1 MYFDKTVHYNKQNL
15 NIFHFV
21 HCNQQNFTIFA
32 QKKRYGMELVSRP
45 NYYSKVEK
53 FLGKGILIVLTG
65 QRRVGKSYIMKELV
79 QRKKQ
84 LEDACVIYIDKEKT
98 SFDFIQ
104 NYKDLVNYVEEHK
117 ETGKHIYI
125 LIDEVQEIEE
135 FERGLRNYYDSPDID
150 IIVTGSNSDT
160 LSSDLATQLSGRYV
174 EIFVQGLSYGEFLIF
189 HNLEDNDNALR
200 KYINFG
206 GLPGLRP
213 MGLDDPEV
221 IRQYLQGVYNTILV
235 KDIVRRKKVRN
246 VPFLENLIKYVGDNM
261 GKPLSAT
268 NIQNYMTSNKNEVSK
283 NLILK
288 YLKATT
294 EAFLVHNVTR
304 YNLHGKKLLE
314 SNDKYYFGDVGL
326 RNFVVGGR
334 RANDIEKLV
343 ENLVYQH
350 LIRLGYKVTVGQM
363 YATEID
369 FVATKG
375 DDTIYV
381 QASYLISEDA
391 TFEREFGNL
400 QKISDNYPKYVISMT
415 PFMDSSKYEGI
426 IHIPLAEFLKKGI
439 VD

>member
-1 MYFDKTVHYNKQNL
+1 
-15 NIFHFV
+15 
-21 HCNQQNFTIFA
+21 
-32 QKKRYGMELVSRP
+32 MELVSRP

-53 FLGKGILIVLTG
+53 LLGKGILIVLTG
-65 QRRVGKSYIMKELV
+65 QRRVGKSYVMKEIV
-79 QRKKQ
+79 QRKQ
-84 LEDACVIYIDKEKT
+84 TEDANVIYIDKEKT
-98 SFDFIQ
+98 TFDFIA
-104 NYKDLVNYVEEHK
+104 NYKDLVTYIDEKRVPK
-117 ETGKHIYI
+117 KHTYI

-135 FERGLRNYYDSPDID
+135 FERGLRNYYDSPEID

-160 LSSDLATQLSGRYV
+160 LSSDLATLLSGRYV
-174 EIFVQGLSYGEFLIF
+174 EIFIQGLSYEEFLVF
-189 HNLEDNDNALR
+189 HRLEDNDDTLR
-200 KYINFG
+200 KYINYG

-246 VPFLENLIKYVGDNM
+246 VPFLENLIKYVGDNI

-268 NIQNYMTSNKNEVSK
+268 NIQNYMTSNQNEVSK

-326 RNFVVGGR
+326 RNFIVGGR
-334 RANDIEKLV
+334 RANDIEKIV

-350 LIRLGYKVTVGQM
+350 LIRLGYKVNVGQM

-369 FVATKG
+369 FVGTKG

-381 QASYLISEDA
+381 QASYLITEEP

-400 QKISDNYPKYVISMT
+400 KKINDNYPKYVISMT
-415 PFMDSSKYEGI
+415 PFLDSSKYEGI
-426 IHIPLAEFLKKGI
+426 IHIPLAEFLKKGLS
-439 VD
+439 

>member
-1 MYFDKTVHYNKQNL
+1 MRWSISVHHNEQIL
-15 NIFHFV
+15 NIFNFV
-21 HCNQQNFTIFA
+21 HCNQQNFIIFA
-32 QKKRYGMELVSRP
+32 RKNYCDMELVSRP

-65 QRRVGKSYIMKELV
+65 QRRVGKSYVMRELV
-79 QRKKQ
+79 QRKQ
-84 LEDACVIYIDKEKT
+84 TEDANVIYIDKEKAA
-98 SFDFIQ
+98 FDFIA
-104 NYKDLVNYVEEHK
+104 NYKDLVAYIDEKRVPK
-117 ETGKHIYI
+117 KHTYI

-160 LSSDLATQLSGRYV
+160 LSSDLATLLSGRYV
-174 EIFVQGLSYGEFLIF
+174 EIFIQGLSYEEFLVF
-189 HNLEDNDNALR
+189 HRLEDNDDTLR
-200 KYINFG
+200 KYINYG

-246 VPFLENLIKYVGDNM
+246 VPFLENLIKYVGDNI

-294 EAFLVHNVTR
+294 EAFLVHNVSR

-326 RNFVVGGR
+326 RNFIVGGR
-334 RANDIEKLV
+334 RANDIEKIV

-350 LIRLGYKVTVGQM
+350 LIRLGYKVNVGQM

-369 FVATKG
+369 FVGTKG

-381 QASYLISEDA
+381 QASYLITEES

-400 QKISDNYPKYVISMT
+400 KKINDNYPKYVISMT
-415 PFMDSSKYEGI
+415 PFLDSSKYEGI
-426 IHIPLAEFLKKGI
+426 IHVPLAEFLKEGLS
-439 VD
+439 

>member
-1 MYFDKTVHYNKQNL
+1 
-15 NIFHFV
+15 
-21 HCNQQNFTIFA
+21 
-32 QKKRYGMELVSRP
+32 MELVSRP

-53 FLGKGILIVLTG
+53 LLGKGILIVLTG
-65 QRRVGKSYIMKELV
+65 QRRVGKSYVMKEIV
-79 QRKKQ
+79 QRKQ
-84 LEDACVIYIDKEKT
+84 QEDACVIYIDKEKT
-98 SFDFIQ
+98 AFDFIQ
-104 NYKDLVNYVEEHK
+104 TYKDLVAYVDEHR
-117 ETGKHIYI
+117 ERGKHTYI
-125 LIDEVQEIEE
+125 LIDEIQEIEE
-135 FERGLRNYYDSPDID
+135 FERGLRNYYDRPDID

-160 LSSDLATQLSGRYV
+160 LSSDLATLLFGRYV
-174 EIFVQGLSYGEFLIF
+174 EIFVQGLSYGEFLVF
-189 HNLEDNDNALR
+189 HNLEDNDDVLR
-200 KYINFG
+200 KYINYG

-213 MGLDDPEV
+213 MGLNDPEV

-246 VPFLENLIKYVGDNM
+246 VPFLENLIKYVGDNI

-268 NIQNYMTSNKNEVSK
+268 NIQNYMTSNKNDVSK

-294 EAFLVHNVTR
+294 EAFLVHNVAR

-326 RNFVVGGR
+326 RNYVTGGR

-343 ENLVYQH
+343 KNLVYQH
-350 LIRLGYKVTVGQM
+350 LVRLGYKVAVGQM

-375 DDTIYV
+375 DNTIYI
-381 QASYLISEDA
+381 QASYLISEET

-400 QKISDNYPKYVISMT
+400 QKINDNYPKYVVSMT

-426 IHIPLAEFLKKGI
+426 IHIPLSEFLKKEKFG
-439 VD
+439 

>member
-1 MYFDKTVHYNKQNL
+1 
-15 NIFHFV
+15 
-21 HCNQQNFTIFA
+21 
-32 QKKRYGMELVSRP
+32 MELVSRP

-65 QRRVGKSYIMKELV
+65 QRRVGKSYVMRELV
-79 QRKKQ
+79 QRKQ
-84 LEDACVIYIDKEKT
+84 TEDANVIYIDKEKAA
-98 SFDFIQ
+98 FDFIA
-104 NYKDLVNYVEEHK
+104 NYKDLVAYIDEKRVPK
-117 ETGKHIYI
+117 KHTYI

-160 LSSDLATQLSGRYV
+160 LSSDLATLLSGRYV
-174 EIFVQGLSYGEFLIF
+174 EIFIQGLSYEEFLVF
-189 HNLEDNDNALR
+189 HRLEDNDDTLR
-200 KYINFG
+200 KYINYG

-246 VPFLENLIKYVGDNM
+246 VPFLENLIKYVGDNI

-294 EAFLVHNVTR
+294 EAFLVHNVSR

-326 RNFVVGGR
+326 RNFIVGGR
-334 RANDIEKLV
+334 RANDIEKIV

-350 LIRLGYKVTVGQM
+350 LIRLGYKVNVGQM

-369 FVATKG
+369 FVGTKG

-381 QASYLISEDA
+381 QASYLITEES

-400 QKISDNYPKYVISMT
+400 KKINDNYPKYVISMT
-415 PFMDSSKYEGI
+415 PFLDSSKYEGI
-426 IHIPLAEFLKKGI
+426 IHVPLAEFLKEGLS
-439 VD
+439 

>member
-1 MYFDKTVHYNKQNL
+1 
-15 NIFHFV
+15 
-21 HCNQQNFTIFA
+21 
-32 QKKRYGMELVSRP
+32 MELISRP

-53 FLGKGILIVLTG
+53 LLGKGILIVLTG
-65 QRRVGKSYIMKELV
+65 QRRVGKSYVMKELF
-79 QRKKQ
+79 QRKQ
-84 LEDACVIYIDKEKT
+84 TEDANVIYIDKEKT
-98 SFDFIQ
+98 AFDFIA
-104 NYKDLVNYVEEHK
+104 NYKDLVTYIDEQRK
-117 ETGKHIYI
+117 SKKHTYI

-135 FERGLRNYYDSPDID
+135 FERGLRNYYDSPEID

-160 LSSDLATQLSGRYV
+160 LSSDLATLLSGRYV
-174 EIFVQGLSYGEFLIF
+174 EVFIQGLSYEEFLVF
-189 HNLEDNDNALR
+189 HHLEDNDDALR
-200 KYINFG
+200 KYINYG

-213 MGLDDPEV
+213 MGLGDPEV
-221 IRQYLQGVYNTILV
+221 VRQYLQGVYNTILV

-246 VPFLENLIKYVGDNM
+246 VPFLENLIKYVGDNI

-288 YLKATT
+288 YLKATA

-304 YNLHGKKLLE
+304 YNLRGKKLLE

-334 RANDIEKLV
+334 RANDIEKIV

-350 LIRLGYKVTVGQM
+350 LIRLGYKVNVGQM

-369 FVATKG
+369 FVGTKG

-381 QASYLISEDA
+381 QASYLITEES

-400 QKISDNYPKYVISMT
+400 QRINDNYPKYVISMT
-415 PFMDSSKYEGI
+415 PFLDSSKYEGI
-426 IHIPLAEFLKKGI
+426 IHVPFAEFLKNGLS
-439 VD
+439 

>member
-1 MYFDKTVHYNKQNL
+1 
-15 NIFHFV
+15 
-21 HCNQQNFTIFA
+21 
-32 QKKRYGMELVSRP
+32 MELVSRP

-53 FLGKGILIVLTG
+53 LLGKGILIVLTG
-65 QRRVGKSYIMKELV
+65 QRRVGKSYVMKELV
-79 QRKKQ
+79 QRKQ
-84 LEDACVIYIDKEKT
+84 TEDANVIYIDKEKT
-98 SFDFIQ
+98 AFDFIVD
-104 NYKDLVNYVEEHK
+104 YKDLVTYIDEQRK
-117 ETGKHIYI
+117 PQKHTYI
-125 LIDEVQEIEE
+125 LIDEVQEIKE
-135 FERGLRNYYDSPDID
+135 FERGLRNYYDSPEID

-160 LSSDLATQLSGRYV
+160 LSSDLATLLSGRYV
-174 EIFVQGLSYGEFLIF
+174 EIFIQGLSYEEFLVF
-189 HNLEDNDNALR
+189 HQLEDNDEALR
-200 KYINFG
+200 KYINYG

-213 MGLDDPEV
+213 MGLDDSEV
-221 IRQYLQGVYNTILV
+221 VRQYLQGVYNTILV

-246 VPFLENLIKYVGDNM
+246 VPFLENLIKYVGDNI

-268 NIQNYMTSNKNEVSK
+268 NIQNYMTSNKNQVSK

-334 RANDIEKLV
+334 RANDIEKIV

-350 LIRLGYKVTVGQM
+350 LIRLGYKVNVGQM

-369 FVATKG
+369 FVGTKG

-381 QASYLISEDA
+381 QASYLISEES

-400 QKISDNYPKYVISMT
+400 QKINDNYPKYVISMT
-415 PFMDSSKYEGI
+415 PFLDSSKYEGI
-426 IHIPLAEFLKKGI
+426 IHVPLADFLKNGF
-439 VD
+439 

>member
-1 MYFDKTVHYNKQNL
+1 
-15 NIFHFV
+15 
-21 HCNQQNFTIFA
+21 
-32 QKKRYGMELVSRP
+32 MELVSRP

-65 QRRVGKSYIMKELV
+65 QRRVGKSYVMRELV
-79 QRKKQ
+79 QRKQ
-84 LEDACVIYIDKEKT
+84 TEDANVIYIDKEKAA
-98 SFDFIQ
+98 FDFIA
-104 NYKDLVNYVEEHK
+104 NYKDLVAYIDEKRVPK
-117 ETGKHIYI
+117 KHTYI

-160 LSSDLATQLSGRYV
+160 LSSDLATLLSGRYI
-174 EIFVQGLSYGEFLIF
+174 EIFIQGLSYEEFMVF
-189 HNLEDNDNALR
+189 HQLEDNDDTLR
-200 KYINFG
+200 KYINYG

-246 VPFLENLIKYVGDNM
+246 VPFLENLIKYVGDNI
-261 GKPLSAT
+261 GKPLSGT

-294 EAFLVHNVTR
+294 EAFLVHNVSR

-326 RNFVVGGR
+326 RNFIVGGR
-334 RANDIEKLV
+334 RANDIEKIV

-350 LIRLGYKVTVGQM
+350 LIRLGYKINVGQM

-369 FVATKG
+369 FVGTKG

-381 QASYLISEDA
+381 QASYLITEES

-400 QKISDNYPKYVISMT
+400 KKINDNYPKYVISMT
-415 PFMDSSKYEGI
+415 PFLDSSKYEGI
-426 IHIPLAEFLKKGI
+426 IHVPLAEFLKEGLS
-439 VD
+439 

>member
-1 MYFDKTVHYNKQNL
+1 
-15 NIFHFV
+15 
-21 HCNQQNFTIFA
+21 
-32 QKKRYGMELVSRP
+32 MELISRP

-53 FLGKGILIVLTG
+53 LLGKGILIVLTG
-65 QRRVGKSYIMKELV
+65 QRRVGKSYVMKELV
-79 QRKKQ
+79 QRKQ
-84 LEDACVIYIDKEKT
+84 TEDANVIYIDKEKT
-98 SFDFIQ
+98 AFDFIA
-104 NYKDLVNYVEEHK
+104 NYKDLVAYIDEQRKPN
-117 ETGKHIYI
+117 KHTYI

-135 FERGLRNYYDSPDID
+135 FERGLRNYYDSPEID

-160 LSSDLATQLSGRYV
+160 LSSDLATLLSGRYV
-174 EIFVQGLSYGEFLIF
+174 EIFIQGLSYEEFLIF
-189 HNLEDNDNALR
+189 HQLEDNDEALR
-200 KYINFG
+200 KYINYG

-221 IRQYLQGVYNTILV
+221 VRQYLQGVYNTILV

-246 VPFLENLIKYVGDNM
+246 VPFLENLIKYVGDNI

-326 RNFVVGGR
+326 RNFVVGER
-334 RANDIEKLV
+334 RANDIEKIV

-350 LIRLGYKVTVGQM
+350 LIRLGYKVNVGQM

-369 FVATKG
+369 FVGTKG

-381 QASYLISEDA
+381 QASYLITEES

-400 QKISDNYPKYVISMT
+400 QKINDNYPKYVISMT
-415 PFMDSSKYEGI
+415 PFLDSSKYEGI
-426 IHIPLAEFLKKGI
+426 IHVPFAEFLKNGLS
-439 VD
+439 

>member
-1 MYFDKTVHYNKQNL
+1 
-15 NIFHFV
+15 
-21 HCNQQNFTIFA
+21 
-32 QKKRYGMELVSRP
+32 MELVSRP

-65 QRRVGKSYIMKELV
+65 QRRVGKSYVMKELV

-117 ETGKHIYI
+117 EPGKHIYI

-189 HNLEDNDNALR
+189 HNLEDNDDAIR
-200 KYINFG
+200 KFINFG

-268 NIQNYMTSNKNEVSK
+268 NIQNYMTSNKNEVSR

-375 DDTIYV
+375 DDAIYV
-381 QASYLISEDA
+381 QASYLIAEDA

-426 IHIPLAEFLKKGI
+426 IHIPLAEFLKKGSI
-439 VD
+439 G

>member
-1 MYFDKTVHYNKQNL
+1 
-15 NIFHFV
+15 
-21 HCNQQNFTIFA
+21 
-32 QKKRYGMELVSRP
+32 MELVSRP

-53 FLGKGILIVLTG
+53 LLGKGILIVLTG
-65 QRRVGKSYIMKELV
+65 QRRVGKSYVMKEIV
-79 QRKKQ
+79 QRKQ
-84 LEDACVIYIDKEKT
+84 QEDACVIYIDKEKT

-104 NYKDLVNYVEEHK
+104 TYKDLVAYVDEHR
-117 ETGKHIYI
+117 ERGKHTYL
-125 LIDEVQEIEE
+125 LIDEIQEIEE

-160 LSSDLATQLSGRYV
+160 LSSDLATLLSGRYV
-174 EIFVQGLSYGEFLIF
+174 EIFVQGLSYREFLVF
-189 HNLEDNDNALR
+189 HNLEDNDDTLR
-200 KYINFG
+200 KYINYG

-213 MGLDDPEV
+213 MGLGDPEIV
-221 IRQYLQGVYNTILV
+221 RQYLQGVYNTILV

-246 VPFLENLIKYVGDNM
+246 VPFLENLIKYVGDNI
-261 GKPLSAT
+261 GKPQSAT
-268 NIQNYMTSNKNEVSK
+268 NIQNYMTSNKNDVSK

-294 EAFLVHNVTR
+294 EAFLVHDVAR

-314 SNDKYYFGDVGL
+314 SNDKYYFGDVGI
-326 RNFVVGGR
+326 RNYVTGGR

-350 LIRLGYKVTVGQM
+350 LVRLGYKVAAGQM

-381 QASYLISEDA
+381 QASYLISEET

-400 QKISDNYPKYVISMT
+400 QKINDNFPKYVVSMT
-415 PFMDSSKYEGI
+415 PFLDSSKYEGI
-426 IHIPLAEFLKKGI
+426 IHIPLSEFLKSEQYSRI
-439 VD
+439 L

>member
-1 MYFDKTVHYNKQNL
+1 
-15 NIFHFV
+15 
-21 HCNQQNFTIFA
+21 
-32 QKKRYGMELVSRP
+32 MELVSRP

-65 QRRVGKSYIMKELV
+65 QRRVGKSYVMRELV
-79 QRKKQ
+79 QRKQ
-84 LEDACVIYIDKEKT
+84 TEDANIIYIDKEKAA
-98 SFDFIQ
+98 FDFIA
-104 NYKDLVNYVEEHK
+104 NYKDLVAYIDEQRVPQ
-117 ETGKHIYI
+117 KHTYI

-150 IIVTGSNSDT
+150 IIVTGNSDT
-160 LSSDLATQLSGRYV
+160 LSSDLATLLSGRYV
-174 EIFVQGLSYGEFLIF
+174 EIFIQGLSYEEFLVF
-189 HNLEDNDNALR
+189 HQLDDNDETLR
-200 KYINFG
+200 KYINYG

-246 VPFLENLIKYVGDNM
+246 VPFLENLIKYVGDNI

-268 NIQNYMTSNKNEVSK
+268 NIQNYMTSNQNEVSK

-326 RNFVVGGR
+326 RNFIVGGR
-334 RANDIEKLV
+334 RANDIEKIV

-369 FVATKG
+369 FVGTKG

-381 QASYLISEDA
+381 QASYLITEES

-400 QKISDNYPKYVISMT
+400 KKINDNYPKYVISMT
-415 PFMDSSKYEGI
+415 PFLDSSKYEGI
-426 IHIPLAEFLKKGI
+426 LHVPLAKFLKKGLS
-439 VD
+439 

>member
-1 MYFDKTVHYNKQNL
+1 
-15 NIFHFV
+15 
-21 HCNQQNFTIFA
+21 
-32 QKKRYGMELVSRP
+32 MELISRP

-53 FLGKGILIVLTG
+53 LLGTGILIVLTG
-65 QRRVGKSYIMKELV
+65 QRRVGKSYVMKELV
-79 QRKKQ
+79 QRKQ
-84 LEDACVIYIDKEKT
+84 QEDACVIYIDKEKT
-98 SFDFIQ
+98 AFDFIG
-104 NYKDLVNYVEEHK
+104 NYKDLVAYIEKCMEP
-117 ETGKHIYI
+117 GKHTYI
-125 LIDEVQEIEE
+125 LIDEVQEIDE

-150 IIVTGSNSDT
+150 IILTGSNSDT
-160 LSSDLATQLSGRYV
+160 LSSDLATLLSGRYI

-189 HNLEDNDNALR
+189 HNLEDNDDALR
-200 KYINFG
+200 KYINYG

-221 IRQYLQGVYNTILV
+221 VRQYLQGVYNTILV
-235 KDIVRRKKVRN
+235 KDIVSRKKVRN
-246 VPFLENLIKYVGDNM
+246 VPFLENLIKYVGDNI

-268 NIQNYMTSNKNEVSK
+268 NIQNYMTSNKNVVSK

-288 YLKATT
+288 YLKATA
-294 EAFLVHNVTR
+294 EAFLIQNVTR

-326 RNFVVGGR
+326 RDYVAGGR
-334 RANDIEKLV
+334 RANDIEKIV

-350 LIRLGYKVTVGQM
+350 LIRLGYKVNVGQM

-369 FVATKG
+369 FVGTKG

-381 QASYLISEDA
+381 QASYLITEES

-400 QKISDNYPKYVISMT
+400 QKINDNYPKYVISMT

-426 IHIPLAEFLKKGI
+426 IHIPLAEFLKKGFL
-439 VD
+439 DK

>member
-1 MYFDKTVHYNKQNL
+1 
-15 NIFHFV
+15 
-21 HCNQQNFTIFA
+21 
-32 QKKRYGMELVSRP
+32 MELVSRP

-53 FLGKGILIVLTG
+53 LLGKGILIVLTG
-65 QRRVGKSYIMKELV
+65 QRRVGKSYVMKELV
-79 QRKKQ
+79 QRKQ
-84 LEDACVIYIDKEKT
+84 LENANVIYIDKEKT
-98 SFDFIQ
+98 AFDFIA
-104 NYKDLVNYVEEHK
+104 NYKDLVAYIDEQRK
-117 ETGKHIYI
+117 PRKHTYI

-135 FERGLRNYYDSPDID
+135 FERGLRNYYDSPEID

-160 LSSDLATQLSGRYV
+160 LSSDLATLLSGRYV
-174 EIFVQGLSYGEFLIF
+174 EIFIQGLSYEEFLVF
-189 HNLEDNDNALR
+189 HQLEDNDEAIR
-200 KYINFG
+200 KYINYG

-246 VPFLENLIKYVGDNM
+246 VPFLENLIKYVGDNI

-268 NIQNYMTSNKNEVSK
+268 NIQNYMTSNQNEVSK

-326 RNFVVGGR
+326 RNFIVGGR
-334 RANDIEKLV
+334 RANDIEKIV

-350 LIRLGYKVTVGQM
+350 LIRLGYKVNVGQM
-363 YATEID
+363 YSTEID
-369 FVATKG
+369 FVGTKG
-375 DDTIYV
+375 DDTIYI
-381 QASYLISEDA
+381 QASYLISEES

-400 QKISDNYPKYVISMT
+400 QKINDNYPKYVISMT
-415 PFMDSSKYEGI
+415 PFLDSSKYEGI
-426 IHIPLAEFLKKGI
+426 IHVPFAEFLKKGLP
-439 VD
+439 

>member
-1 MYFDKTVHYNKQNL
+1 MFIVINKN
-15 NIFHFV
+15 V
-21 HCNQQNFTIFA
+21 TIFA

-65 QRRVGKSYIMKELV
+65 QRRVGKSYVMKELV

-117 ETGKHIYI
+117 EPGKHIYI

-189 HNLEDNDNALR
+189 HNLEDNDDALR

-213 MGLDDPEV
+213 MGLDDSEV

-415 PFMDSSKYEGI
+415 PFMDSNKYEGI
-426 IHIPLAEFLKKGI
+426 IHIPLVEFLKKGI
-439 VD
+439 VG

>member
-1 MYFDKTVHYNKQNL
+1 MRWSISVHHNEQIL
-15 NIFHFV
+15 NIFNFV

-32 QKKRYGMELVSRP
+32 RKNYCDMELVSRP

-65 QRRVGKSYIMKELV
+65 QRRVGKSYVMRELV
-79 QRKKQ
+79 QRKQ
-84 LEDACVIYIDKEKT
+84 TEDANVIYIDKEKAA
-98 SFDFIQ
+98 FDFIA
-104 NYKDLVNYVEEHK
+104 NYKDLVAYIDEKRVPK
-117 ETGKHIYI
+117 KHTYI

-160 LSSDLATQLSGRYV
+160 LSSDLATLLSGRYV
-174 EIFVQGLSYGEFLIF
+174 EIFIQGLSYEEFLVF
-189 HNLEDNDNALR
+189 HRLEDNDDTLR
-200 KYINFG
+200 KYINYG

-246 VPFLENLIKYVGDNM
+246 VPFLENLIKYVGDNI

-294 EAFLVHNVTR
+294 EAFLVHNVSR

-326 RNFVVGGR
+326 RNFIVGGR
-334 RANDIEKLV
+334 RANDIEKIV

-350 LIRLGYKVTVGQM
+350 LIRLGYKVNVGQM

-369 FVATKG
+369 FVGTKG

-381 QASYLISEDA
+381 QASYLITEES

-400 QKISDNYPKYVISMT
+400 KKINDNYPKYVISMT
-415 PFMDSSKYEGI
+415 PFLDSSKYEGI
-426 IHIPLAEFLKKGI
+426 IHVPLAEFLKEGLS
-439 VD
+439 

>member
-1 MYFDKTVHYNKQNL
+1 
-15 NIFHFV
+15 
-21 HCNQQNFTIFA
+21 
-32 QKKRYGMELVSRP
+32 MELVSRP

-65 QRRVGKSYIMKELV
+65 QRRVGKSYVMRELV
-79 QRKKQ
+79 QRKQ
-84 LEDACVIYIDKEKT
+84 TEDANIIYIDKEKAA
-98 SFDFIQ
+98 FDFIA
-104 NYKDLVNYVEEHK
+104 NYKDLVAYIDEQRVPQ
-117 ETGKHIYI
+117 KHTYI

-135 FERGLRNYYDSPDID
+135 FERGLRNYYDSPEID

-160 LSSDLATQLSGRYV
+160 LSSDLATLLSGRYV
-174 EIFVQGLSYGEFLIF
+174 EIFIQGLSYEEFLVF
-189 HNLEDNDNALR
+189 HQLEDNDETLR
-200 KYINFG
+200 KYINYG

-246 VPFLENLIKYVGDNM
+246 VPFLENLIKYVGDNI

-268 NIQNYMTSNKNEVSK
+268 NIQNYMTSNQNEVSK

-326 RNFVVGGR
+326 RNFIVGGR
-334 RANDIEKLV
+334 RANDIEKIV

-369 FVATKG
+369 FVGTKG

-381 QASYLISEDA
+381 QASYLITEES

-400 QKISDNYPKYVISMT
+400 KKINDNYPKYVISMT
-415 PFMDSSKYEGI
+415 PFLDSSKYEGI
-426 IHIPLAEFLKKGI
+426 IHVPLAKFLKKGLS
-439 VD
+439 

>member
-1 MYFDKTVHYNKQNL
+1 MRKKTQK
-15 NIFHFV
+15 
-21 HCNQQNFTIFA
+21 A
-32 QKKRYGMELVSRP
+32 RKRRKKKRKP
-45 NYYSKVEK
+45 
-53 FLGKGILIVLTG
+53 
-65 QRRVGKSYIMKELV
+65 Q
-79 QRKKQ
+79 
-84 LEDACVIYIDKEKT
+84 
-98 SFDFIQ
+98 
-104 NYKDLVNYVEEHK
+104 
-117 ETGKHIYI
+117 KHTYI
-125 LIDEVQEIEE
+125 LIDEVQEIKE
-135 FERGLRNYYDSPDID
+135 FERGLRNYYDSPEID

-160 LSSDLATQLSGRYV
+160 LSSDLATLLSGRYV
-174 EIFVQGLSYGEFLIF
+174 EIFIQGLSYEEFLVF
-189 HNLEDNDNALR
+189 HQLEDNDEALR
-200 KYINFG
+200 KYINYG

-221 IRQYLQGVYNTILV
+221 VRQYLQGVYNTILV

-246 VPFLENLIKYVGDNM
+246 VPFLENLIKYVGDNI

-268 NIQNYMTSNKNEVSK
+268 NIQNYMTSNKNQVSK

-334 RANDIEKLV
+334 RANDIEKIV

-350 LIRLGYKVTVGQM
+350 LIRLGYKVNVGQM

-369 FVATKG
+369 FVGTKG

-381 QASYLISEDA
+381 QASYLISEES

-400 QKISDNYPKYVISMT
+400 QKINDNYPKYVISMT
-415 PFMDSSKYEGI
+415 PFLDSSKYEGI
-426 IHIPLAEFLKKGI
+426 IHVPLAEFLKKGLS
-439 VD
+439 

>member
-1 MYFDKTVHYNKQNL
+1 
-15 NIFHFV
+15 
-21 HCNQQNFTIFA
+21 
-32 QKKRYGMELVSRP
+32 MELVSRP

-53 FLGKGILIVLTG
+53 LLGKGILIVLTG
-65 QRRVGKSYIMKELV
+65 QRRVGKSYVMKELV
-79 QRKKQ
+79 QRKQ
-84 LEDACVIYIDKEKT
+84 TEDANVIYIDKEKT
-98 SFDFIQ
+98 AFDFIVD
-104 NYKDLVNYVEEHK
+104 YKDLVTYIDEQRK
-117 ETGKHIYI
+117 PQKHTYI
-125 LIDEVQEIEE
+125 LIDEVQEIKE
-135 FERGLRNYYDSPDID
+135 FERGLRNYYDSPEID

-160 LSSDLATQLSGRYV
+160 LSSDLATLLSGRYV
-174 EIFVQGLSYGEFLIF
+174 EIFIQGLSYEEFLVF
-189 HNLEDNDNALR
+189 HQLEDNDEALR
-200 KYINFG
+200 KYINYG

-221 IRQYLQGVYNTILV
+221 VRQYLQGVYNTILV

-246 VPFLENLIKYVGDNM
+246 VPFLENLIKYVGDNI

-268 NIQNYMTSNKNEVSK
+268 NIQNYMTSNKNQVSK

-334 RANDIEKLV
+334 RANDIEKIV

-350 LIRLGYKVTVGQM
+350 LIRLGYKVNVGQM

-369 FVATKG
+369 FVGTKG

-381 QASYLISEDA
+381 QASYLISEES

-400 QKISDNYPKYVISMT
+400 QKINDNYPKYVISMT
-415 PFMDSSKYEGI
+415 PFLDSSKYEGI
-426 IHIPLAEFLKKGI
+426 IHVPLAEFLKKGLL
-439 VD
+439 

>member
-1 MYFDKTVHYNKQNL
+1 
-15 NIFHFV
+15 
-21 HCNQQNFTIFA
+21 
-32 QKKRYGMELVSRP
+32 MELISRP

-53 FLGKGILIVLTG
+53 LLGTGILIVLTG
-65 QRRVGKSYIMKELV
+65 QRRVGKSYVMKELV
-79 QRKKQ
+79 QRKQ
-84 LEDACVIYIDKEKT
+84 QEDACVIYIDKEKT
-98 SFDFIQ
+98 AFDFIG
-104 NYKDLVNYVEEHK
+104 NYKDLVAYIEKCMEP
-117 ETGKHIYI
+117 GKHTYI
-125 LIDEVQEIEE
+125 LIDEVQEIDE

-150 IIVTGSNSDT
+150 IILTGSNSDT
-160 LSSDLATQLSGRYV
+160 LSSDLATLLSGRYI

-189 HNLEDNDNALR
+189 HNLEDNDDALR
-200 KYINFG
+200 KYINYG

-221 IRQYLQGVYNTILV
+221 VRQYLQGVYNTILV
-235 KDIVRRKKVRN
+235 KDIVSRKKVRN
-246 VPFLENLIKYVGDNM
+246 VPFLENLIKYVGDNI

-268 NIQNYMTSNKNEVSK
+268 NIQNYMTSNKNVVSK

-288 YLKATT
+288 YLKATA
-294 EAFLVHNVTR
+294 EAFLIQNVTR

-326 RNFVVGGR
+326 RNYVTGGR
-334 RANDIEKLV
+334 RANDIEKIV

-350 LIRLGYKVTVGQM
+350 LVRLGYKVNVGQM

-369 FVATKG
+369 FVGTKG

-381 QASYLISEDA
+381 QASYLITEES

-400 QKISDNYPKYVISMT
+400 QKINDNYPKYVISMT

-426 IHIPLAEFLKKGI
+426 IHIPLAEFLKKGFL
-439 VD
+439 DK